1 MHLDELI
8 RIRERDFERPGRSEA
23 LGTHCMVATS
33 HPLAT
38 WTALEILR
46 DGGNAVD
53 AAVAAA
59 AVLGVVEP
67 TQTGIGGDCFA
78 LYMPSGTDTI
88 HAINGSG
95 WAPQAASTEWFLDR
109 GLLAIDP
116 AGPHAVTVPGAVG
129 AWERLVADHGTFG
142 LDRLLAPA
150 IRAAEEGYAVTERL
164 ARDWGR
170 QVAKLAATPTAAS
183 TFLSDGAAPAAG
195 AVHRQPKL
203 ARALRAISERGAVA
217 FYKGWIA
224 EDIVSCLRELGGL
237 HTLDDFAAFEPE
249 YVSPIHA
256 SYRGYDI
263 WECPPNGQGAI
274 PLLIAR
280 MLQQFDVGA
289 LDVGGSQRLHLLAE
303 LARLGYA
310 VRDAA
315 IGDPRASSVAVDK
328 LLSDDF
334 AAALSQRVS
343 ASGRIAEL
351 APPFGPA
358 HRDTVFLAIVDRDQ
372 NTIAFINSI
381 FDDFGSGIVA
391 PASGIV
397 LHNRGSGFVVEK
409 GHPNTIAAR
418 KRPLH
423 TIIPAL
429 LTRNGR
435 AVMSFGVT
443 GGHFQPMGQILL
455 LSNLIDHG
463 MSLQQ
468 AIDAPRFFARG
479 DTFEVEQSVSR
490 QAVERLRAL
499 GHPIVAA
506 ENPLGTAQAIRIDW
520 QTGVLHGGADGRRD
534 GVALGW

>member
-23 LGTHCMVATS
+23 LGMHCMVATS

-78 LYMPSGTDTI
+78 LYMPSGTGTI

-203 ARALRAISERGAVA
+203 AHALRAISERGAVA

-391 PASGIV
+391 PASGII
-397 LHNRGSGFVVEK
+397 LHNRGSGFVVET
-409 GHPNTIAAR
+409 GHPNTIAGR

-499 GHPIVAA
+499 GHPVVAA

>member
-1 MHLDELI
+1 MQLDEVIPI
-8 RIRERDFERPGRSEA
+8 RQRDFERPGRSEA

-38 WTALEILR
+38 WTALETLR

-67 TQTGIGGDCFA
+67 SQTGIGGDCFA
-78 LYMPSGTDTI
+78 LYMPRGIGTI
-88 HAINGSG
+88 HAMNGSG
-95 WAPQAASTEWFLDR
+95 WAPHAATTNWYLDR
-109 GLLAIDP
+109 GISAIDP
-116 AGPHAVTVPGAVG
+116 ASPHAVTVPGAVG
-129 AWERLVADHGTFG
+129 AWERLVTDYGTFG

-150 IRAAEEGYAVTERL
+150 IRAAKDGYAVTERV

-170 QVAKLAATPTAAS
+170 QVAKLAASPAAAS
-183 TFLSDGAAPAAG
+183 AFLSNGAAPAAG
-195 AVHRQPKL
+195 TVHRQPKL
-203 ARALRAISERGAVA
+203 AHALRAISERGAAA

-224 EDIVSCLRELGGL
+224 EDMVSCLRDLGGL

-249 YVSPIHA
+249 YVQPIHA
-256 SYRGYDI
+256 SYRGHDI
-263 WECPPNGQGAI
+263 WECPPNGQGVV

-280 MLQQFDVGA
+280 MLEQFDVSS
-289 LDVGGSQRLHLLAE
+289 LDVGGAKRLHLLAE
-303 LARLGYA
+303 LARLGYS
-310 VRDAA
+310 VRDAV
-315 IGDPRASSVAVDK
+315 IGDPRNSSVDVAE
-328 LLSDDF
+328 LLSDRY
-334 AAALSQRVS
+334 AAALSRRFCPTN
-343 ASGRIAEL
+343 RITDL
-351 APPFGPA
+351 APPFGPE
-358 HRDTVFLAIVDRDQ
+358 HRDTVFLAVVDRDQ

-381 FDDFGSGIVA
+381 FDDFAGGIVA
-391 PASGIV
+391 PESGIV
-397 LHNRGSGFVVEK
+397 LHNRGSGFVIAK
-409 GHPNTIAAR
+409 DHPNTIAGR

-429 LTRNGR
+429 VTRNGR
-435 AVMSFGVT
+435 AAMSFGVT
-443 GGHFQPMGQILL
+443 GAHFQPLGQVLL
-455 LSNLIDHG
+455 LSNLLDHG

-479 DTFEVEQSVSR
+479 DTFEVEQLVS
-490 QAVERLRAL
+490 QPAVNSLRSL

-520 QTGVLHGGADGRRD
+520 QSGVLHGGADGRRD

>member
-78 LYMPSGTDTI
+78 LYMPSGTGTI

-150 IRAAEEGYAVTERL
+150 ISAAEEGYAVTERL

-391 PASGIV
+391 PASGII

-409 GHPNTIAAR
+409 GHPNTIAGR

-499 GHPIVAA
+499 GHPVVAA

>member
-78 LYMPSGTDTI
+78 LYMPRGTGTI

-95 WAPQAASTEWFLDR
+95 WAPQAAATEWFLDR

-183 TFLSDGAAPAAG
+183 IFLSDGAAPAAG
-195 AVHRQPKL
+195 TVHRQPKL

-217 FYKGWIA
+217 YYKGWIA

-391 PASGIV
+391 PASGII

-409 GHPNTIAAR
+409 GHPNTIAGR

-499 GHPIVAA
+499 GHRVVAA

>member
-78 LYMPSGTDTI
+78 LYMPSGTGTI

-391 PASGIV
+391 PASGII
-397 LHNRGSGFVVEK
+397 LHNRGSGFVVET
-409 GHPNTIAAR
+409 GHPNTIAGR

-499 GHPIVAA
+499 GHPVVAA

>member
-59 AVLGVVEP
+59 AVLGVAEP

-78 LYMPSGTDTI
+78 LYMPSGTGTI

-391 PASGIV
+391 PASGII

-409 GHPNTIAAR
+409 GHPNTIAGR

-499 GHPIVAA
+499 GHPVVAA